1 MSGSKG
7 VTQRKNKGVRF
18 DPLVDPRK
26 RGRNGDGRNAPMDE
40 TALAVIGGKTRGLG
54 SSGKQASCLEIEGPR
69 TSPKTGA
76 PNDRQGH
83 QSVTPATDRGH
94 GDPPA
99 QPQNSVPVLSA
110 TSKSLPIS
118 WAGL

>member
-1 MSGSKG
+1 MNYRVEWTPSFAGA
-7 VTQRKNKGVRF
+7 RA
-18 DPLVDPRK
+18 
-26 RGRNGDGRNAPMDE
+26 NGEVAPKDE
-40 TALAVIGGKTRGLG
+40 TALAVIGGRTRGLG

-94 GDPPA
+94 GDQPA
-99 QPQNSVPVLSA
+99 QLQDSVPVYPPRQ
-110 TSKSLPIS
+110 KVC
-118 WAGL
+118 